1 MFINYPW
8 LESEVLAILQ
18 KSEIKFLLHG
28 SLQIWKMP
36 TPKPRFTA
44 AELEKVARN
53 EVPIE

>member
-1 MFINYPW
+1 M
-8 LESEVLAILQ
+8 LAILQ